1 MNPFQAFQRVGQA
14 MRNPMGAMQQQ
25 MLQRMRQSNPQLFGQ
40 IQSMVNGKSEDELK
54 VMAQNIASDRGIDL
68 PQFASQ
74 FGIKF

>member
-1 MNPFQAFQRVGQA
+1 
-14 MRNPMGAMQQQ
+14 
-25 MLQRMRQSNPQLFGQ
+25 MLQRMRQSNPQLFSQ